1 MPVIIVGA
9 DTPLGEATINTLLP
23 RPSEVRAFVTSPD
36 VAAELRSRGVKVALG
51 DISDG
56 SHIGGA
62 ALNAFCAVLIA
73 QAATDERDRSFAP
86 DRDSVLEAWAE
97 GLVDAGIK
105 RVILVDDEPPPAA
118 LTAVNAEFAQIAP
131 ADRDPAEIAQEVSTL
146 EDAVQLPQEDQRI
159 GRGDE

>member
-9 DTPLGEATINTLLP
+9 DTPLGEATINTFLP

-36 VAAELRSRGVKVALG
+36 AATELRSRGVKVALG
-51 DISDG
+51 DVSDG

-73 QAATDERDRSFAP
+73 QAATDNRERSFAS
-86 DRDSVLEAWAE
+86 DREAVLAAWAE
-97 GLVDAGIK
+97 GLVDAGVK

-118 LTAVNAEFAQIAP
+118 LDDVKAEFALVSP
-131 ADRDPAEIAQEVSTL
+131 ADRDPAEIAQEVATL
-146 EDAVQLPQEDQRI
+146 EDAVELN
-159 GRGDE
+159 